1 MSGLVQEFLLSW
13 EAELLQ
19 LRANDPL
26 IDLSSTAFLP
36 TEANLWADS
45 PTSRQ
50 MLRELRRIE
59 RERGV
64 IALVHFEGLLTWQKG
79 DKSIQTP
86 VFLRECSTINHQ
98 TQKIDFEEKGFVNP
112 YIGVLLQK
120 TGAADIE
127 FTDLTTYIQDLLDTG
142 LFTHYEACTGLA
154 NLHPQRYELRKEWEA
169 LNKENSYSAALHQI
183 IGDPLLH
190 LEPVSTWKKSQ
201 ISPLD
206 PDQQA
211 AIDQMG
217 EGSSVIYGPPG
228 TGKSVVLSNLIGQL
242 IFNQQNAL
250 VVADK
255 PVAMQVLLGK
265 LAQHQLD
272 QCCVFLNASQTTTSF
287 YKQLQTQF
295 ERLLQDNPKSED
307 FELQQP
313 FLGAAFWEQR
323 RQIELQ
329 TTLNFSELLQVFG
342 PPTQTS
348 AKPTKRWQLWLSNEN
363 LLEQLMPSTR
373 AVLPLLQPYWQKT
386 NTLKIHQDW
395 DNWQKW
401 SSYLLQNHGVQN
413 SSQLD
418 QLVDQS
424 LRCIQFEGNLY
435 QTYSELLDQEQA
447 LQLKRLYQYQQLCT
461 QEEQLLLTLQ
471 VWKQVPT
478 LGEWAILQAAAVA
491 TGWLDKRK
499 WRKLQKTWLRLPGL
513 DLKQLETQLKKYW
526 QNQVKRA
533 NLKEKFARFGIQN
546 LDEVL
551 GLLVPLL
558 KQHNPTQW
566 QWYRQLSRAEIQQ
579 LCQTH
584 QSAHQFQQLHHQ
596 LFTSKVIDFS
606 TLNHTMNMAFSAL
619 NTDLQVLEEL
629 PFELWEGLTDVF
641 ALQQTLRTEFW
652 ADLRLNYPALYTCS
666 SQPVTGLIEA
676 DLQQEELQWQQ
687 NAAAI
692 RAVQRAQFKQLQKLL
707 TDPIQKLNNDQK
719 EQRQQL
725 RKGKA
730 VLVKE
735 MAKTRQHLS
744 IAQLF
749 EGPAAPWLR
758 VIFPVWLCTPTTLAK
773 SLPMQRELF
782 DVGIFDEASQLPLS
796 HAIGAL
802 QRAATVVVAG
812 DPQQMRPQSYF
823 GQSAEGVVDLL
834 HQAAFYLPSKYLRY
848 HYRSEDPSLIA
859 FSNRHFYN
867 NLLIVW
873 PSKDSA
879 HNGVFDHYIE
889 AGRYI
894 QQQNN
899 EEAKVLAQHLHAL
912 LHLSQTIGVVAFS
925 ETQLNCIYQALNSTD
940 QVLLDERIQE
950 RSAFFLPLEKVQGEE
965 CEVLLISFGFAK
977 NDAEQFSLKL
987 GPMAQAQSGRR
998 LNVLLTRAQKALHFY
1013 SSIRSSDFPMKRS
1026 AATNRL
1032 WEWFVFLENTEVRQ
1046 ITYDAKER
1054 LASAQTYPTFL
1065 NYYRV
1070 LKQREALPSR
1080 V

>member
-19 LRANDPL
+19 LRVNDPL
-26 IDLSSTAFLP
+26 IDLPSTAFLP
-36 TEANLWADS
+36 TEANLWADN

-64 IALVHFEGLLTWQKG
+64 IALVHFEGLLSWQKG
-79 DKSIQTP
+79 DKRIQTP

-98 TQKIDFEEKGFVNP
+98 KQKIDFDEKAFVNP
-112 YIGVLLQK
+112 YISVLLQK

-127 FTDLTTYIQDLLDTG
+127 FTDPTTYIQDVLDTG
-142 LFTHYEACTGLA
+142 LFEQYTAQTGLA

-169 LNKENSYSAALHQI
+169 LNKANSYSAALHEL
-183 IGDPLLH
+183 IGDPLNAKEQSGNL
-190 LEPVSTWKKSQ
+190 SKSQ
-201 ISPLD
+201 LSPLD
-206 PDQQA
+206 PDQHA
-211 AIDQMG
+211 AIDQIG
-217 EGSSVIYGPPG
+217 NGSVVIYGPPG
-228 TGKSVVLSNLIGQL
+228 TGKSVVLSNLIGQV
-242 IFNQQNAL
+242 IYNQQSAL

-255 PVAMQVLLGK
+255 PVALQVLLGK

-272 QCCVFLNASQTTTSF
+272 QCCVFLSAAQTTAGF
-287 YKQLQTQF
+287 YKQLQAQF
-295 ERLLQDNPKSED
+295 ERLLED
-307 FELQQP
+307 TTKNEHVELQQP

-323 RQIELQ
+323 RQIEHASRKP
-329 TTLNFSELLQVFG
+329 FAELLQVFA

-348 AKPTKRWQLWLSNEN
+348 AKPSKRWQLWLSKQH
-363 LLEQLMPSTR
+363 LLGQLKPTTLET
-373 AVLPLLQPYWQKT
+373 LPLLQPYWQKT
-386 NTLKIHQDW
+386 NALTTHHDW
-395 DNWQKW
+395 EKWQKW
-401 SSYLLQNHGVQN
+401 SRLLLQNHGIQN
-413 SSQLD
+413 CSELD
-418 QLVDQS
+418 LLVDQS

-435 QTYSELLDQEQA
+435 QTYSELLDQDQA
-447 LQLKRLYQYQQLCT
+447 LQLKRLFQYQQLCT
-461 QEEQLLLTLQ
+461 QEEQLLHTLQ

-478 LGEWAILQAAAVA
+478 LDEWAILQAAAVA
-491 TGWLDKRK
+491 KGWLNKRK
-499 WRKLQKTWLRLPGL
+499 WRKLEKTWLRLPGL
-513 DLKQLETQLKKYW
+513 DLLQLETQLKKYW
-526 QNQVKRA
+526 QIQAQRA

-551 GLLVPLL
+551 GLLVPML
-558 KQHNPTQW
+558 KQHNFAQW
-566 QWYRQLSRAEIQQ
+566 QWYRKLSRVEIQQ
-579 LCQTH
+579 LCQIH
-584 QSAHQFQQLHHQ
+584 QTAHQFQQLHQQ
-596 LFTSKVIDFS
+596 LFTNKADHFS
-606 TLNHTMNMAFSAL
+606 TLHNTINAVFSTL
-619 NTDLQVLEEL
+619 STDLQTFKEL
-629 PFELWEGLTDVF
+629 PFELWEGLNDLN
-641 ALQQTLRTEFW
+641 AMQQTLRTEFW
-652 ADLRLNYPALYTCS
+652 ADLRVNYPALFTNA
-666 SQPVTGLIEA
+666 SQSVLDLIET
-676 DLQQEELQWQQ
+676 DLLQEERQWKQ
-687 NAAAI
+687 NAAAV

-707 TDPIQKLNNDQK
+707 TDPIQKLTNDQK

-730 VLVKE
+730 ILVKE

-749 EGPAAPWLR
+749 ESHAAPWLK

-773 SLPMQRELF
+773 TIPMQREGF

-796 HAIGAL
+796 HAVGAL
-802 QRAATVVVAG
+802 QRVTTVVVAG

-834 HQAAFYLPSKYLRY
+834 HQAAYYLPSKHLRY

-859 FSNRHFYN
+859 FSNRHFYDHS
-867 NLLIVW
+867 LIVW
-873 PSKDSA
+873 PSKTSA

-889 AGRYI
+889 AGRYV

-899 EEAKVLAQHLHAL
+899 EEAKALAQHLHSL
-912 LHLSQTIGVVAFS
+912 LPLKQTIGVVAFS
-925 ETQLNCIYQALNSTD
+925 ESQLNCIYKALSSAD
-940 QVLLDERIQE
+940 QVLLEERIQA

-977 NDAEQFSLKL
+977 NDAAQFSLKL

-1013 SSIRSSDFPMKRS
+1013 SSIRSSDFPIKRS

-1032 WEWFVFLENTEVRQ
+1032 WEWFVFLENSQFLQT
-1046 ITYDAKER
+1046 TYDANER
-1054 LASAQTYPTFL
+1054 LASAQDYPTFL

-1070 LKQREALPSR
+1070 LKQREALPTR

>member
-19 LRANDPL
+19 LRVNDPL
-26 IDLSSTAFLP
+26 IDLPSTAFLSA
-36 TEANLWADS
+36 EANLWADN

-86 VFLRECSTINHQ
+86 VFLRECSTMNHQ
-98 TQKIDFEEKGFVNP
+98 TQKIEFEEKPFVNP
-112 YIGVLLQK
+112 YVSMLLQK

-127 FTDLTTYIQDLLDTG
+127 LTDQAIYIQDLLDTG
-142 LFTHYEACTGLA
+142 IFKQYEGSTGLA

-169 LNKENSYSAALHQI
+169 LTKANSYSAALHQI
-183 IGDPLLH
+183 IGDPLNAP
-190 LEPVSTWKKSQ
+190 EQSSSWRKSQ
-201 ISPLD
+201 LSPLD
-206 PDQQA
+206 PDQHTV
-211 AIDQMG
+211 IDQICN
-217 EGSSVIYGPPG
+217 GSVVIYGPPG
-228 TGKSVVLSNLIGQL
+228 TGKSVVLSNLIGQV
-242 IFNQQNAL
+242 INNQQNAL

-255 PVAMQVLLGK
+255 PVALQVLLGK
-265 LAQHQLD
+265 LAQQQLD
-272 QCCVFLNASQTTTSF
+272 QCCVFLSATQTTASF

-295 ERLLQDNPKSED
+295 ERLLQDNSKSED
-307 FELQQP
+307 FELEQP
-313 FLGAAFWEQR
+313 FLGAPFWEQR
-323 RQIELQ
+323 RQIERE
-329 TTLNFSELLQVFG
+329 TGKNFSELLQVFG
-342 PPTQTS
+342 PTTQTS
-348 AKPTKRWQLWLSNEN
+348 AKPTKRWQLWISKQN
-363 LLEQLMPSTR
+363 LLEKLKPTTR
-373 AVLPLLQPYWQKT
+373 EILPLLQPYWQK
-386 NTLKIHQDW
+386 NTAQTIHQDW
-395 DNWQKW
+395 ENWQKW
-401 SSYLLQNHGVQN
+401 SSHLLQNHGVQN
-413 SSQLD
+413 SSELD
-418 QLVDQS
+418 ILVDQS

-435 QTYSELLDQEQA
+435 QTYSELLDQDQA

-461 QEEQLLLTLQ
+461 QEVQLRHTLQ
-471 VWKQVPT
+471 VWKQLPT
-478 LGEWAILQAAAVA
+478 LAEWTILQTAAIAP
-491 TGWLDKRK
+491 GWLSKRK
-499 WRKLQKTWLRLPGL
+499 WRKLEKTWLRLPGL
-513 DLKQLETQLKKYW
+513 DLQPLETQLKKYW
-526 QNQVKRA
+526 QIQTQRA
-533 NLKEKFARFGIQN
+533 QLKEKFAGFGIQN

-558 KQHNPTQW
+558 KQHNSAQW
-566 QWYRQLSRAEIQQ
+566 QWYRKLSRAEIQQ

-584 QSAHQFQQLHHQ
+584 QSAHQFQQLQQQ
-596 LFTSKVIDFS
+596 LFTSKVVHFS
-606 TLNHTMNMAFSAL
+606 TLHHTMKEAFSAL
-619 NTDLQVLEEL
+619 STDLQALVEL
-629 PFELWEGLTDVF
+629 PFELWEGLADINK
-641 ALQQTLRTEFW
+641 LQQTLRSEFW
-652 ADLRLNYPALYTCS
+652 ADLRLNYPALFTYS
-666 SQPVTGLIEA
+666 SQPVNDLIEA
-676 DLQQEELQWQQ
+676 DLKKEERNWQQ
-687 NAAAI
+687 DAAAI

-707 TDPIQKLNNDQK
+707 TEPIQKLSNDQK
-719 EQRQQL
+719 EERQQL

-773 SLPMQRELF
+773 SLPMQREHF

-796 HAIGAL
+796 HAVGAL
-802 QRAATVVVAG
+802 QRVATVVVAG

-834 HQAAFYLPSKYLRY
+834 HQAAFYLPSKHLRY
-848 HYRSEDPSLIA
+848 HYRSQDPSLIA
-859 FSNRHFYN
+859 FSNRHFYDHS
-867 NLLIVW
+867 LIVW
-873 PSKDSA
+873 PSKDSV

-889 AGRYI
+889 VGRYN

-899 EEAKVLAQHLHAL
+899 EEAKALAQHLHTL
-912 LHLSQTIGVVAFS
+912 LSLSQTIGVVAFS

-940 QVLLDERIQE
+940 QVLLEERIQE
-950 RSAFFLPLEKVQGEE
+950 RSVFFLPLEKVQGEE

-977 NDAEQFSLKL
+977 NDAAQFSLKL
-987 GPMAQAQSGRR
+987 GPMAQTQSGRR

-1013 SSIRSSDFPMKRS
+1013 SSIRSSDFPTKRS

-1032 WEWFVFLENTEVRQ
+1032 WEWFVFLENTDVQ
-1046 ITYDAKER
+1046 QTTYDANER
-1054 LASAQTYPTFL
+1054 LASAQDYPTFL

-1070 LKQREALPSR
+1070 LKQREALPTR